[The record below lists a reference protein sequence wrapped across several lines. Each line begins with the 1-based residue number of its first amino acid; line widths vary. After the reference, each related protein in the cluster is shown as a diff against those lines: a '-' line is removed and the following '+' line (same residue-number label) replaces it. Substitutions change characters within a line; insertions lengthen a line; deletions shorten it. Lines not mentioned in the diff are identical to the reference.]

1 MFDQSDFSKIDIVSK
16 FHSYEVVIGTGQF
29 RDIAL
34 RNENLIIADRRFRP
48 MLESITERTCL
59 FVDAVESKKTL
70 STVEELVGLMQS
82 AGVRR
87 NSTVLAVGG
96 GIIQDVVTLASSLF
110 MRGIAWEYV
119 PTTLL
124 AMSDSC
130 IGGKSSIN
138 TSTTKNLIGNIYP
151 PNTVYIDT
159 AFVKTLPTNE
169 LLGGLAE
176 AAKICFC
183 KGAVECEQ
191 FMEFGEHGTPEA
203 LTKTLPHVLNAKKW
217 FIQTDEFDV
226 AERKQLNFG
235 HTFGHALEV
244 ASGHKIPHGLAVAS
258 GMRAALFFESFGRK
272 LSAVERVLFEYTTT
286 VVGGIEECVH
296 ENDIDWDSFQK
307 AFKSDKKHT
316 QSDYCLVL
324 PNANG
329 GVRVEMIEKSEVI
342 LKKVVSAQK
351 LSLGSDLL

>member
-1 MFDQSDFSKIDIVSK
+1 MSDPSDQSKIEIVSK
-16 FHSYEVVIGTGQF
+16 FHSYEVMIGAGQF
-29 RDIAL
+29 KEIAL
-34 RNENLIIADRRFRP
+34 RNENLIIADRRFQP

-59 FVDAVESKKTL
+59 FIDAVESKKTL
-70 STVEELVGLMQS
+70 TSVEEVIGLMQR

-110 MRGIAWEYV
+110 MRGIAWEYA

-124 AMSDSC
+124 AMADSC

-151 PNTVYIDT
+151 PKTIYIDT
-159 AFVKTLPTNE
+159 QFVETLPTNE
-169 LLGGLAE
+169 LFGGLAE

-183 KGAVECEQ
+183 KGATEFES
-191 FMEFGEHGTPEA
+191 FMHFEGQGSPNA
-203 LTKTLPHVLNAKKW
+203 LVKILPHVLNAKKW
-217 FIQTDEFDV
+217 FIQIDEFDV

-258 GMRAALFFESFGRK
+258 GMRAALFFESFGRH
-272 LSAVERVLFEYTTT
+272 LSEVEKSLFAYTTT
-286 VVGGIEECVH
+286 LVVGIEECIQ
-296 ENDIDWDSFQK
+296 ENGIDWEIFQR

-316 QSDYCLVL
+316 ESDYCLVL
-324 PNANG
+324 PNPNG
-329 GVRVEMIEKSEVI
+329 GVRVEMIKKSEVI
-342 LKKVVSAQK
+342 LQNVISAQK

>member
-48 MLESITERTCL
+48 MLESITSRTCL

-130 IGGKSSIN
+130 IGGKVQ
-138 TSTTKNLIGNIYP
+138 LIHQ
-151 PNTVYIDT
+151 
-159 AFVKTLPTNE
+159 
-169 LLGGLAE
+169 LLR
-176 AAKICFC
+176 
-183 KGAVECEQ
+183 
-191 FMEFGEHGTPEA
+191 T
-203 LTKTLPHVLNAKKW
+203 
-217 FIQTDEFDV
+217 
-226 AERKQLNFG
+226 
-235 HTFGHALEV
+235 
-244 ASGHKIPHGLAVAS
+244 
-258 GMRAALFFESFGRK
+258 
-272 LSAVERVLFEYTTT
+272 
-286 VVGGIEECVH
+286 
-296 ENDIDWDSFQK
+296 
-307 AFKSDKKHT
+307 
-316 QSDYCLVL
+316 
-324 PNANG
+324 
-329 GVRVEMIEKSEVI
+329 
-342 LKKVVSAQK
+342 
-351 LSLGSDLL
+351 